1 MRIMF
6 DIGGS
11 ILVPDKPDLNEIK
24 KRAEEISKVHEVHD
38 PLVVVGGGQTARDYI
53 EVGDKLG
60 ADETFLDMLGVDA
73 TKLNAKLLIKAL
85 GDEAYSSVISD
96 FESAKE
102 VFLSDGIPVMGG
114 THPGHTTDAV
124 TALAG
129 EYLNADLLVVV
140 SNVDGVYD
148 KDPNVDESV
157 EKLDRITSDE
167 LEDIAMKAELG
178 AGLSVP
184 VDFLASRIINRSGI
198 RTVLVGKDE
207 SLLDVIEGNHDGTE
221 IVSND

>member
-1 MRIMF
+1 MRVMF

-11 ILVPDKPDLNEIK
+11 TLVPDKPDLNEIK
-24 KRAEEISKVHEVHD
+24 RRADEISEVNEDHD

-53 EVGDKLG
+53 KVGNKLG
-60 ADETFLDMLGVDA
+60 ADETFLDMLGVDV
-73 TKLNAKLLIKAL
+73 TRINAKLFIKAL

-96 FESAKE
+96 FEGAKE
-102 VFLSDGIPVMGG
+102 AFLGDGIPIMGG

-124 TALAG
+124 TALVG

-148 KDPNVDESV
+148 KDPNTNNNAK
-157 EKLDRITSDE
+157 KLNKISSDE

-198 RTVLVGKDE
+198 RTILVGKDE
-207 SLLDVIEGNHDGTE
+207 SLVDVVEGNHNGTE
-221 IVSND
+221 IFSK

>member
-1 MRIMF
+1 MRVMF

-11 ILVPDKPDLNEIK
+11 TLVPDKPDLNEIK
-24 KRAEEISKVHEVHD
+24 RRADEISEVNEDHD

-53 EVGDKLG
+53 KVGDELG
-60 ADETFLDMLGVDA
+60 ADETFLDMLGVDV
-73 TKLNAKLLIKAL
+73 TKINAKLFIKAL

-96 FESAKE
+96 FEGAKE
-102 VFLSDGIPVMGG
+102 AFLGDGIPIMGG

-124 TALAG
+124 TALVG

-148 KDPNVDESV
+148 KDPNTINDAK
-157 EKLDRITSDE
+157 KLNKISSDE

-198 RTVLVGKDE
+198 RTILVGKDE
-207 SLLDVIEGNHDGTE
+207 SLVDVVEGNHNGTE
-221 IVSND
+221 IFSK